1 MNNIDKEYR
10 KNLLVK
16 EMLEVKRVLTA
27 MDPLQIFKFT
37 KHIKHKK
44 IFINRRRIFKNFPG
58 KKSDL

>member
-10 KNLLVK
+10 KYFLVK

-37 KHIKHKK
+37 KHIK
-44 IFINRRRIFKNFPG
+44 PLLSG
-58 KKSDL
+58 